1 MKLKR
6 YDQYINEDL
15 TPMSLDAEI
24 EMPEMEEMEETGDSE
39 VPPMNMDAEILMN
52 EEPEEEHDT
61 WSQNTEFKGDVL
73 MKELENRLISE
84 IEEKNLPGQIR
95 GVGNSVI
102 YEGVEKDKKEI
113 SFYSETGKFAINRKG
128 KYDTVD
134 DVIEQLK
141 K

>member
-15 TPMSLDAEI
+15 TPINPNSEMDPEIEEETANAVIQPIDTNAEI
-24 EMPEMEEMEETGDSE
+24 VT
-39 VPPMNMDAEILMN
+39 N

-84 IEEKNLPGQIR
+84 IEEKKLPGKIR
-95 GVGNSVI
+95 VEGNSVI
-102 YEGVEKDKKEI
+102 YEGAEKDEKEI

-128 KYDTVD
+128 KYSTVD
-134 DVIEQLK
+134 DVIAQLK